1 MIHSDV
7 IGKAIH
13 KYYQTKVP
21 QIIYWETEIS
31 EPDEMD
37 ASYFFRDW
45 EQLPEIEK
53 TALNLCKGKV
63 LEVGCAAGSHGLI
76 LQERGL
82 EVTSIDISAL
92 SIEVCKARG
101 LHDSQLISVW
111 EMSGTFDTILLLMN
125 GTGLLEDIDKS
136 VSYLEKLKKLLKPNG
151 QILIDS
157 SDILY
162 MYDQEEDGSIWSP
175 SSYYGELNFT
185 VTNSDGESQ
194 EFPWLYVDFSTL
206 QPLCEEAGLLAEK
219 IAEGEHHDYLAR
231 LTIAN
236 S

>member
-13 KYYQTKVP
+13 AYYQTKVP

-37 ASYFFRDW
+37 AAYFFRNWDDMPD
-45 EQLPEIEK
+45 LEK
-53 TALNLCKGKV
+53 KALEHCKGNI

-82 EVTSIDISAL
+82 NVMSIDISAL
-92 SIEVCKARG
+92 SVEVSQERG
-101 LHDSQLISVW
+101 LLHVQLASVW
-111 EMSGTFDTILLLMN
+111 DIEGKYDTILLLMN
-125 GTGLLEDIDKS
+125 GTGLLENVEKS
-136 VSYLEKLKKLLKPNG
+136 VGYLQKLKNLLQPNG

-175 SSYYGELNFT
+175 STYYGELHFT
-185 VTNSDGESQ
+185 VTNQEGETQ
-194 EFPWLYVDFSTL
+194 EFPWLYLDFNTL
-206 QPLCEEAGLLAEK
+206 QILCKEAGLQCDKLAD
-219 IAEGEHHDYLAR
+219 GEHHDYLAR
-231 LTIAN
+231 LTVKK
-236 S
+236 

>member
-13 KYYQTKVP
+13 AYYQTKVP

-37 ASYFFRDW
+37 AAYFFRNWDDMPD
-45 EQLPEIEK
+45 LEK
-53 TALNLCKGKV
+53 KALEHCNGNI

-82 EVTSIDISAL
+82 KVMSIDISAL
-92 SIEVCKARG
+92 SVEVSQERG
-101 LHDSQLISVW
+101 LLHVQLASVW
-111 EMSGTFDTILLLMN
+111 DIEGKYDTILLLMN
-125 GTGLLEDIDKS
+125 GTGLLENVEKS
-136 VSYLEKLKKLLKPNG
+136 VGYLQKLKNLLQPNG

-175 SSYYGELNFT
+175 STYYGELHFT
-185 VTNSDGESQ
+185 VTNQEGETQ
-194 EFPWLYVDFSTL
+194 EFPWLYLDFNTL
-206 QPLCEEAGLLAEK
+206 QILCKEAGLQCEKLAD
-219 IAEGEHHDYLAR
+219 GEHHDYLAR
-231 LTIAN
+231 LTLKK
-236 S
+236 